1 MVPNVQLTV
10 TLTWNKPEFYM
21 MQPATNTR
29 HYRLDPA
36 QAYLHIDKAELNHD
50 VLADL
55 TRKISKNPV
64 IYHTTGIAKEGGGIL
79 MDLLLLETVIQN
91 YVVGKGQ
98 RFFRS
103 PPISQ
108 DSKTPF
114 KIYVAFVDF
123 HAYLGN
129 EHMNPFDFR

>member
-1 MVPNVQLTV
+1 
-10 TLTWNKPEFYM
+10 M

-64 IYHTTGIAKEGGGIL
+64 IYHTTGIAKEGGGIF
-79 MDLLLLETVIQN
+79 MDHCSLSSPSRNSDPKLR
-91 YVVGKGQ
+91 GGQ
-98 RFFRS
+98 GTAFLSFAAHQ
-103 PPISQ
+103 PGQQ
-108 DSKTPF
+108 DA
-114 KIYVAFVDF
+114 V
-123 HAYLGN
+123 
-129 EHMNPFDFR
+129 